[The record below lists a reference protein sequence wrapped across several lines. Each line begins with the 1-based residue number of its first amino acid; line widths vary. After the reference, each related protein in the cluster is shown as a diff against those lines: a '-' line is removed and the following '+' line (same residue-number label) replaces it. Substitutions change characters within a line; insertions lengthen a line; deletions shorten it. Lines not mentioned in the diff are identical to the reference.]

1 MYKTFKQLTAIIA
14 LTFGTI
20 ACNESQEEISNSLP
34 YPIDFEQCTSNVRNI
49 KISEIAD
56 SIELI
61 ELKSPE
67 ELPISMVWNFIPV
80 GDYWFIHASEGIY
93 KFTNKGEYITKI
105 SGKGQGPNEYATLFG
120 IAVDTIHNEFLIND
134 YTKLIFFDLDG
145 NYLRM
150 EKKKEHLYKVDFSD
164 TILWATDSGYETN
177 KYTIYGLNEKQDI
190 IYSKPNPF
198 YEMKPQMA
206 GGGSRMSLWK
216 PFYHY
221 KNALYMNGPGCND
234 TIYQLKGSQCTP
246 YAAFNMGKYKLPLEY
261 EAWNNYEAHWKNGY
275 HYWNIPALT
284 ECERYF
290 FILAQRYAP
299 ENGDRSKTAGA
310 YRYIMY
316 DKKER
321 NGFMVNENEDTQI
334 VDDIL
339 NGPPIWP
346 TWTTKDYYVSVIHPY
361 HYEKKIKEKHYTP
374 SPQLQKVVDS
384 WNYDTNVLVM
394 MCHKKKTNK

>member
-1 MYKTFKQLTAIIA
+1 MKSIKQLTIIIV
-14 LTFGTI
+14 LVYI
-20 ACNESQEEISNSLP
+20 SISCKEKQLEISSGLP
-34 YPIDFEQCTSNVRNI
+34 YLINFEECISEARDI
-49 KISEIAD
+49 KISDIAD
-56 SIELI
+56 TIELI

-80 GDYWFIHASEGIY
+80 GEYWFIHASEGIY

-105 SGKGQGPNEYATLFG
+105 SGKGQGPSEYVNLCDV
-120 IAVDTIHNEFLIND
+120 AVDTIRNEFLIND

-150 EKKKEHLYKVDFSD
+150 EKKKEHLYRVDFSD
-164 TILWATDSGYETN
+164 TILWGTGSGRETD

-190 IYSKPNPF
+190 IYSNPNSF
-198 YEMKPQMA
+198 YGMRPQMA
-206 GGGSRMSLWK
+206 GGGSHMSLWK

-221 KNALYMNGPGCND
+221 KNTLYMNGPGCND
-234 TIYQLKGSQCTP
+234 TIYQLKGRECTP
-246 YAAFNMGKYKLPLEY
+246 YAVFNMGKYKLPLEY
-261 EAWNNYEAHWKNGY
+261 EAWNNYDAHWKNGY

-284 ECERYF
+284 EDERHF
-290 FILAQRYAP
+290 FIIAQRYAP
-299 ENGDRSKTAGA
+299 ENGDRSKTAGV

-346 TWTTKDYYVSVIHPY
+346 TWTTDDYYVSVVRPY
-361 HYEKKIKEKHYTP
+361 QYEKKIKEKRYTP
-374 SPQLQKVVDS
+374 TPQLQKIVDS
-384 WNYDTNVLVM
+384 WNYDTNVHLM
-394 MCHKKKTNK
+394 FCHKKKMNQR

>member
-1 MYKTFKQLTAIIA
+1 MYKAFKQLIAIIA
-14 LTFGTI
+14 LAFGTI

-34 YPIDFEQCTSNVRNI
+34 YPIDFEQCISDVQNI
-49 KISEIAD
+49 KISDIAD

-105 SGKGQGPNEYATLFG
+105 SGKGQGPNEYTTLGG
-120 IAVDTIHNEFLIND
+120 IAVNTFQNEFLIYD

-145 NYLRM
+145 NYIRT
-150 EKKKEHLYKVDFSD
+150 EKKREHLYRVDFSD
-164 TILWATDSGYETN
+164 TTLWATDSGSETD
-177 KYTIYGLNEKQDI
+177 KYTIYGLDKKQDI
-190 IYSKPNPF
+190 IYSKSNPF
-198 YEMKPQMA
+198 YGMKPQMA
-206 GGGSRMSLWK
+206 GGFSSMSLWK

-221 KNALYMNGPGCND
+221 KNTLYMNGPGCND

-334 VDDIL
+334 IDDIL

-346 TWTTKDYYVSVIHPY
+346 TWTTDDYYVSVVHPY
-361 HYEKKIKEKHYTP
+361 YYEKKIKEKHYTP
-374 SPQLQKVVDS
+374 SPQLQKIVDS
-384 WNYDTNVLVM
+384 WDYDTNVLLM
-394 MCHKKKTNK
+394 MCHKKKANK